1 MVSQTSDLTE
11 TVLTDAATRMLD
23 APPEAIRIAMWACP
37 RSRATPLMRAFAQR
51 GDTAVIDTPFY
62 AAYLRA
68 TGLDHPMRQ
77 SILATQPHE
86 WRRVVDQVLGPVPD
100 EKPIWYQKH
109 TTTHMLAEFG
119 RDWIDQVTSAFLI
132 RRPES
137 IVASFAAHHDDVSLA
152 AIGIMQQADL
162 FDLVSDRLG
171 QAPPVI
177 DADDLALRPQRTL
190 SRLCKALDIPFRR
203 DMLKWSPGR
212 HAADGVWAEHW
223 YDAVASSTGF
233 VKPQPPIAP
242 SDLREDLQSVADYA
256 RPYYERLK
264 AHSIS

>member
-11 TVLTDAATRMLD
+11 SVVADAATRMLD

-37 RSRATPLMRAFAQR
+37 RSRATPLMRAFARR
-51 GDTAVIDTPFY
+51 GDTAVLDTPFY

-68 TGLDHPMRQ
+68 SGVDHPMARE
-77 SILATQPHE
+77 ILASQPND

-109 TTTHMLAEFG
+109 TTTHMLTEFG

-137 IVASFAAHHDDVSLA
+137 VIASFAAHHDDVSLA
-152 AIGIMQQADL
+152 ATGFIQQADL
-162 FDLVSDRLG
+162 FDLVANRLG

-203 DMLKWSPGR
+203 EMLKWSPGR
-212 HAADGVWAEHW
+212 HQADGVWAEHW
-223 YDAVASSTGF
+223 YDAVASSAGF
-233 VKPQPPIAP
+233 IKPQPPIAV
-242 SDLREDLQSVADYA
+242 SELREDLQVVTDYA

>member
-1 MVSQTSDLTE
+1 MVSQTSDLNE
-11 TVLTDAATRMLD
+11 AMLADSATRMLA
-23 APPEAIRIAMWACP
+23 APPEAMRIAMWACP

-51 GDTAVIDTPFY
+51 GDTAVIDSPFY

-68 TGLDHPMRQ
+68 TALNHPMRQ
-77 SILATQPHE
+77 SILAAQPHE

-119 RDWIDQVTSAFLI
+119 RDWIDQMTSAFLI

-137 IVASFAAHHDDVSLA
+137 IVASLAAGHVDVNLA

-162 FDLVSDRLG
+162 FDQVADRLG

-203 DMLKWSPGR
+203 AMLTWPPGR
-212 HAADGVWAEHW
+212 HDADGAWAEHW
-223 YDAVASSTGF
+223 YEAVDSSTGF
-233 VKPQPPIAP
+233 IKPQPPIGR
-242 SDLREDLQSVADYA
+242 SDLSDDLRIVADYA
-256 RPYYERLK
+256 RPYYDRLK
-264 AHSIS
+264 VHSIS